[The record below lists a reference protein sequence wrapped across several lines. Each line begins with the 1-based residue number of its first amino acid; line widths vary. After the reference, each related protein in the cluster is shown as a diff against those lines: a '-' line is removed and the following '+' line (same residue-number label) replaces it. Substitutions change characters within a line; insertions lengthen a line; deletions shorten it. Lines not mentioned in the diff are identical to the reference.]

1 MSKSRT
7 VIAAL
12 VFFVGAGAVAHA
24 NPGQKSGSQ
33 QSSNQPA
40 RQLVVMSASVD
51 RSQEVVVL
59 DGVNFG
65 QDQPRVFCGEYEMA
79 VVSHTDRQLVV
90 QFPGA
95 IPDGTYLFTVSRG
108 ASVLDNAVFFVTAQK
123 PMVIEGPPGPPG
135 PQGPAGPQGPQ
146 GEKGDT
152 GATGPQGPAGPAGPQ
167 GPAGPAGPA
176 GPQGPAG
183 MTGPIGPM
191 GPMGPAGANG
201 VSGLEYFEAMTEPFN
216 AGRNITLKPIEIACP
231 EGKVPVTGGYELA
244 SIGSHSLNVITSR
257 AVNDSS
263 LVGWR
268 IEVKNLFS
276 AGTISGAQVRIYVG
290 CALAK

>member
-1 MSKSRT
+1 
-7 VIAAL
+7 
-12 VFFVGAGAVAHA
+12 
-24 NPGQKSGSQ
+24 
-33 QSSNQPA
+33 
-40 RQLVVMSASVD
+40 
-51 RSQEVVVL
+51 
-59 DGVNFG
+59 
-65 QDQPRVFCGEYEMA
+65 
-79 VVSHTDRQLVV
+79 
-90 QFPGA
+90 
-95 IPDGTYLFTVSRG
+95 
-108 ASVLDNAVFFVTAQK
+108 
-123 PMVIEGPPGPPG
+123 
-135 PQGPAGPQGPQ
+135 
-146 GEKGDT
+146 
-152 GATGPQGPAGPAGPQ
+152 
-167 GPAGPAGPA
+167 
-176 GPQGPAG
+176 

-231 EGKVPVTGGYELA
+231 EGKVPVTGGYQLA
-244 SIGSHSLNVITSR
+244 SIGSHSLNVIASR